1 MGKIQILICTIY
13 TQICIFYRL
22 KCEILILDLS
32 VGNEKLKKCFNVKR
46 DTNTPLCGCSLF

>member
-1 MGKIQILICTIY
+1 MGKIQILICMIY